1 MPSFPSLTLGLIIIV
16 IVAYIVGARWP
27 MLAQKVGIA

>member
-1 MPSFPSLTLGLIIIV
+1 MPRITLGLLIFAAIFYV
-16 IVAYIVGARWP
+16 IGARWP

>member
-1 MPSFPSLTLGLIIIV
+1 MKTHFTLILIV

-27 MLAQKVGIA
+27 ALAQKVGIA